1 MSTYQDTLAR
11 LQAQMQNHSEMALE
25 RLARKIIIALETQM
39 KDEEIAQ
46 ELTIEQPHY
55 RNLRRLIQERDWN
68 DRRIGVELDMLDQVA
83 QALGDDYPADT
94 AQNNLSFTC
103 ALDYWRELQ
112 HKADAATVAAIAGLY
127 LDNAD
132 HAAFGA
138 NGAPDEATWGS
149 DPKIA
154 STIRQLEEWIKNA

>member
-1 MSTYQDTLAR
+1 MNYQDTLDHLHAQ
-11 LQAQMQNHSEMALE
+11 LQEHGKVALE
-25 RLARKIIIALETQM
+25 RFARKVITALETQVR
-39 KDEEIAQ
+39 DEEVAQ

-55 RNLRRLIQERDWN
+55 RRLRLLVREQDWN
-68 DRRIGVELDMLDQVA
+68 ERRIGAELDSLDQVA
-83 QALGDDYPADT
+83 AALGDDYPADT

-112 HKADAATVAAIAGLY
+112 NHADAATVAAIAGLY

-149 DPKIA
+149 HPKITSA
-154 STIRQLEEWIKNA
+154 IRQLEEWIQNA

>member
-25 RLARKIIIALETQM
+25 RLARKIIIALEAQM

-68 DRRIGVELDMLDQVA
+68 DRRIGAESGVVGVIEVKSGNG
-83 QALGDDYPADT
+83 GDGRGIGVV
-94 AQNNLSFTC
+94 L
-103 ALDYWRELQ
+103 
-112 HKADAATVAAIAGLY
+112 
-127 LDNAD
+127 
-132 HAAFGA
+132 
-138 NGAPDEATWGS
+138 
-149 DPKIA
+149 
-154 STIRQLEEWIKNA
+154 